1 MAAGP
6 RIVFLDAASVED
18 LPVFRQFAELGDFTS
33 YSLTPPDRLVER
45 ARDAEVVIIN
55 KVKLTAEVIEQL
67 PALKLICVAATG
79 VNNVDKDAAAE
90 RGIPIRNVADY
101 STESVAQLTITALIA
116 MAMDLPYLNDAVYSG
131 EYSEAKDFTMWRH
144 PFYELKGM
152 TFGIVGMGNIGRRVA
167 ELATAFGARVVYH
180 SISGTDHD
188 VPYPRLDLNELL
200 ETSRVVSIHCALSE
214 QTKGLIGYAELQRM
228 SDSAYLVNVARGG
241 IVVEADLVRAIDAGE
256 VAGAAVDVFTEEPLP
271 ADHPYLGVKNRHR
284 LLLTP
289 HIGWA
294 SVEARTTLL
303 ERIMDNIREGW

>member
-131 EYSEAKDFTMWRH
+131 EYSQAKDFTMWRH

-188 VPYPRLDLNELL
+188 VPYPRLELNELL

>member
-144 PFYELKGM
+144 PFYELKGL

-188 VPYPRLDLNELL
+188 VPYPRLELNELL

>member
-188 VPYPRLDLNELL
+188 VPYPRLELNELL

>member
-18 LPVFRQFAELGDFTS
+18 LPVFRQFEELGDFTS
-33 YSLTPPDRLVER
+33 YSLTPPERLVER

-55 KVKLTAEVIEQL
+55 KVNLTGEVIRQL
-67 PALKLICVAATG
+67 PKLKLICVAATG

-90 RGIPIRNVADY
+90 RDIPIRNVADY

-131 EYSEAKDFTMWRH
+131 EYSQAKDFTMWRH

-188 VPYPRLDLNELL
+188 VPYPRLELNELL

-271 ADHPYLGVKNRHR
+271 ADHPYLSVKNRHR